1 MRKTLIAAITGR
13 ANTGKSTLMN
23 TLLGVKISIVSN
35 KPQTTRNNI
44 RGILTKNEIQY
55 IFLDTPGLHK
65 PKDKLGSY
73 MMRSAN
79 SALAENLDV
88 IIYVVSAGDRI
99 GPVEESIM
107 KRFSE
112 MEVPVVLI
120 VNKTDI
126 NDGKTVGETILQFS
140 QKFNF
145 ASVIPLSAK
154 TGKGTEIV
162 FEEIDKYAVEDEW
175 PFPEDFVT
183 DSSERSLASEMIRE
197 KVLVLTSEEVPHGV
211 AVSIEAFEEK
221 EDLISIRAEI
231 FCERASHKPIII
243 GKDGETIKK
252 IGTMARE
259 DMEKLFGVKVYLDLW
274 VKVKEN
280 WRANEIAVA
289 NMGYKEEKD

>member
-44 RGILTKNEIQY
+44 RGILTKGDIQY

-99 GPVEESIM
+99 GPVEESII

-112 MEVPVVLI
+112 MEVPVILI

-140 QKFNF
+140 QKFDF

-162 FEEIDKYAVEDEW
+162 FEEIDTYAIEEEL
-175 PFPEDFVT
+175 PFPEVFVT
-183 DSSERSLASEMIRE
+183 HSSERNLASEMIRE
-197 KVLVLTSEEVPHGV
+197 KILVLTSEEVPHGV
-211 AVSIEAFEEK
+211 AVSIESFEEK

-243 GKDGETIKK
+243 GKNGETLKK

-289 NMGYKEEKD
+289 NMGYKEDKE